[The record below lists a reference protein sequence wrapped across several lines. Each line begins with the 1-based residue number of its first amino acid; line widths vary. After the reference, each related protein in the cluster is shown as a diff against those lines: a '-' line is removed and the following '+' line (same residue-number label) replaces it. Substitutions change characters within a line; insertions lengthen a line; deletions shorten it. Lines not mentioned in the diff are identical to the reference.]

1 MEIREANVRA
11 KAPNKTDKFD
21 LATQICLRIAATA
34 TAMAA
39 AWVIFT
45 ANQTVEVSACLLML
59 DIAIHL
65 LSSKTTSSCFIM
77 FFAYANAIAFGFSL
91 MSLFFL
97 FFARHALTATIYFF
111 FFLHDLMMMSLVLSG
126 LAAGTVI
133 GMVARDGNGHT
144 GWLKI
149 CDRFE
154 KFCDKVTVSMAL
166 SYVAVV
172 CLLVLTVMSAGKSRQ
187 I

>member
-1 MEIREANVRA
+1 MS
-11 KAPNKTDKFD
+11 FD
-21 LATQICLRIAATA
+21 ARYSYSPA
-34 TAMAA
+34 
-39 AWVIFT
+39 F
-45 ANQTVEVSACLLML
+45 
-59 DIAIHL
+59 
-65 LSSKTTSSCFIM
+65 K

>member
-1 MEIREANVRA
+1 MS
-11 KAPNKTDKFD
+11 FD
-21 LATQICLRIAATA
+21 ARYSYSPA
-34 TAMAA
+34 
-39 AWVIFT
+39 F
-45 ANQTVEVSACLLML
+45 
-59 DIAIHL
+59 
-65 LSSKTTSSCFIM
+65 K

-111 FFLHDLMMMSLVLSG
+111 FFLHDLVYSDGFNINSDMSCPFFFFLIIQRGFGTLQMMMSLVLSG

>member
-45 ANQTVEVSACLLML
+45 ANQTVEVSALLNNIL
-59 DIAIHL
+59 H
-65 LSSKTTSSCFIM
+65 FFFR

>member
-1 MEIREANVRA
+1 MEIKEANVRA
-11 KAPNKTDKFD
+11 KAPNKTDKFV

-45 ANQTVEVSACLLML
+45 ANQTVEVLGMSFDARYSYSP
-59 DIAIHL
+59 AF
-65 LSSKTTSSCFIM
+65 K

-91 MSLFFL
+91 MSLFFM

-126 LAAGTVI
+126 LAAGTAI

-144 GWLKI
+144 GWIKI

-154 KFCDKVTVSMAL
+154 KFCHKVTVSMAL

-172 CLLVLTVMSAGKSRQ
+172 CLLVLTVMSACKSRQ